1 MARPKKDGT
10 YLNVCIKTEVYNQLA
25 KYCEETGQ
33 PKTVA
38 VERIL
43 SSFFN
48 KQNKETDTQDEQFTI
63 FDILIK
69 KNPKGSFL
77 LGWK

>member
-10 YLNVCIKTEVYNQLA
+10 YLNVCIKTEVYNRLA
-25 KYCEETGQ
+25 DYCEKMGQ

-43 SSFFN
+43 TDFFD
-48 KQNKETDTQDEQFTI
+48 KQNRGTGTKKENT
-63 FDILIK
+63 
-69 KNPKGSFL
+69 
-77 LGWK
+77 

>member
-10 YLNVCIKTEVYNQLA
+10 YLNVCIKTEVYNRLA
-25 KYCEETGQ
+25 AYCEKMGQ

-43 SSFFN
+43 TDFFN
-48 KQNKETDTQDEQFTI
+48 KQDKETEEE
-63 FDILIK
+63 K
-69 KNPKGSFL
+69 E
-77 LGWK
+77 